1 MSRAGGH
8 FPEYTIIGEDI
19 SGDIVEVG
27 EGVPEFGEGDQV

>member
-1 MSRAGGH
+1 MYGGQ

-27 EGVPEFGEGDQV
+27 EGVTKLREGDRV